1 MMKRDYNR
9 ISAFVLL
16 DDGYEAINC
25 NCDPIYTKSG
35 ELAIISEEYFTYND
49 NGKEIY
55 NMTKITY
62 GEETEISEI
71 WKDYDSRGN
80 LLLWK
85 DSFDTWFEYEYDDND
100 NQIHVKNC
108 ITSYEYWLEYDNKNR
123 LICIKDSDG
132 NVKQWEYNPLSTH
145 YKDNSGYE
153 SWIIYDKNGKPIRF
167 ERNSDH
173 KQYHD
178 ICNMSVCDM
187 YPDLLVKTTI
197 D

>member
-1 MMKRDYNR
+1 MKRNYNNS
-9 ISAFVLL
+9 IGTLVKEHEFAEL
-16 DDGYEAINC
+16 NC
-25 NCDPIYTKSG
+25 NCKPLHRK
-35 ELAIISEEYFTYND
+35 ND
-49 NGKEIY
+49 EGAE
-55 NMTKITY
+55 
-62 GEETEISEI
+62 S
-71 WKDYDSRGN
+71 WR
-80 LLLWK
+80 
-85 DSFDTWFEYEYDDND
+85 EYDDNN

-132 NVKQWEYNPLSTH
+132 NIKQWDYNPLSTH

-167 ERNSDH
+167 ERNSDR

-178 ICNMSVCDM
+178 VCNMSICDM